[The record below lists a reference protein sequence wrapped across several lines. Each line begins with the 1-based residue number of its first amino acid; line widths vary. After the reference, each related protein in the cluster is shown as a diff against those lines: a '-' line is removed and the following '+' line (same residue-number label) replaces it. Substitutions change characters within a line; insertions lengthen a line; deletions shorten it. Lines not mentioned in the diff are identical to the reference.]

1 MVGYDNNA
9 GWAAEMTSGTLFL
22 ISFMSIM
29 AGIVFGTAL
38 RTRLPGAHLSPETK
52 EVIRLGAG
60 LLATLAAVVISLMI
74 ASAKTS
80 YDAQDAHFRQLSA
93 DVVLTDQLLAQYG
106 PEATAVR
113 KLMRLAVPAAVERIW
128 REKATGTPQSN
139 AFTVNSVTEQIY
151 AAIESLTPVN
161 EVQRS
166 LKARIVEASTGIGHA
181 RLLLFA
187 DSDKPIFTPFLLIL
201 IVWLTV
207 IFTSFSLFVE
217 PGALVLTALL
227 VFALSVS
234 SALFL
239 VADLSQPFAGLMQ
252 ISKDPLVHAL
262 APLG

>member
-1 MVGYDNNA
+1 
-9 GWAAEMTSGTLFL
+9 MTSGTLFL
-22 ISFMSIM
+22 ISFMSIV

-38 RTRLPGAHLSPETK
+38 RARLPGAHLSPETK

-74 ASAKTS
+74 ASAKAS
-80 YDAQDAHFRQLSA
+80 YDTQDAHFRQLA
-93 DVVLTDQLLAQYG
+93 ANLVLTDQLLAQYG
-106 PEATAVR
+106 PEATGVR
-113 KLMRLAVPAAVERIW
+113 KLMRQAVPAAMDRIW
-128 REKATGTPQSN
+128 REKATSSPQDT
-139 AFTVNSVTEQIY
+139 AFTANSLAEQLYGAI
-151 AAIESLTPVN
+151 AALSPASDA
-161 EVQRS
+161 QRA
-166 LKARIVEASTGIGHA
+166 LKLRISEASAEIARA
-181 RLLLFA
+181 RLLMFA
-187 DSDKPIFTPFLLIL
+187 DSDKPIQTPFLLIL

-217 PGALVLTALL
+217 PGALVLAALL

-262 APLG
+262 APLD